1 MLDGLTRESFAEH
14 VGTIFRAQAPNRVL
28 EFKLVEVK
36 ALVTAAGEAR
46 RRQPFSLCFLGPGDV
61 LVPQQTIPLEHAA
74 LGRLGIFLVPIGRDP
89 EGYKYEAVF
98 G

>member
-14 VGTIFRAQAPNRVL
+14 VGSIFRAQAPDRVL

-36 ALVTAAGEAR
+36 ALATAAGEERQR
-46 RRQPFSLCFLGPGDV
+46 RPFSLCFLGPLDV
-61 LVPQQTIPLEHAA
+61 LVPQQTVPLEHAV

-89 EGYKYEAVF
+89 EGYRYEAVF